1 MKQKTFIIS
10 FLLFSLIISLLSSC
24 GSKENNGAETS
35 GNENTTQVLYDYFV
49 ENGNYINSE
58 GTPAVMTAA
67 GFIEIMNKKD
77 ILVIDLRNA
86 EDFAAGHIKGAIN
99 VQPADVPDFFRNHID
114 APSFDRIVFLCNRG
128 QLSAYVN
135 GIMRLLGNA
144 NTWSVRYGLSSL
156 KAEFAKGWD
165 SVIGNHAEATA
176 DTANHPFPQQ
186 SSLPAI
192 SVQGDDGYQIA
203 SIQARNLLSQE
214 SNQFLIE
221 YAEVIKNPSDYFIVA
236 YVSPDHYSKS
246 GHLPGAVRY
255 APTKSLSIDK
265 QLLTLPADKPIVVY
279 CFNGHHSAYATAY
292 LRMLGYDARSILY
305 GANRFMHGF
314 LEKNDQG
321 TPRYWSD
328 AQKNDIPFTTGQSI
342 APETGK
348 STTKVKSAAGGC

>member
-24 GSKENNGAETS
+24 GSKENNGAEAS

-86 EDFAAGHIKGAIN
+86 EEFAAGHIKGAIN

-176 DTANHPFPQQ
+176 DTANHPFP
-186 SSLPAI
+186 
-192 SVQGDDGYQIA
+192 
-203 SIQARNLLSQE
+203 
-214 SNQFLIE
+214 
-221 YAEVIKNPSDYFIVA
+221 
-236 YVSPDHYSKS
+236 
-246 GHLPGAVRY
+246 
-255 APTKSLSIDK
+255 
-265 QLLTLPADKPIVVY
+265 
-279 CFNGHHSAYATAY
+279 
-292 LRMLGYDARSILY
+292 
-305 GANRFMHGF
+305 
-314 LEKNDQG
+314 
-321 TPRYWSD
+321 
-328 AQKNDIPFTTGQSI
+328 
-342 APETGK
+342 
-348 STTKVKSAAGGC
+348 

>member
-1 MKQKTFIIS
+1 MKQKTIIIS
-10 FLLFSLIISLLSSC
+10 VLLFSLIASLLSSC

-58 GTPAVMTAA
+58 GTPAVMTASA
-67 GFIEIMNKKD
+67 FIGIMNNKD

-86 EDFAAGHIKGAIN
+86 EEFAAGHIKGAIN
-99 VQPADVPDFFRNHID
+99 IQPADVPDFFSKHID
-114 APSFDRIVFLCNRG
+114 ASSFERIVFLCNRG
-128 QLSAYVN
+128 QLSSYVS
-135 GIMRLLGNA
+135 GIMRLLGNT
-144 NTWSVRYGLSSL
+144 NTWSVRYGLASL
-156 KAEFAKGWD
+156 KAELAKGWD
-165 SVIGNHAEATA
+165 GVIGNHPEATA
-176 DTANHPFPQQ
+176 DTVNHPYPQQ
-186 SSLPAI
+186 STLPAI
-192 SVQGDDGYQIA
+192 SAQGRNGYEIA

-214 SNQFLIE
+214 SNQFFIE
-221 YAEVIKNPSDYFIVA
+221 YAEVMKNPSDYFIVA

-246 GHLPGAVRY
+246 GHLPGAIRY
-255 APTKSLSIDK
+255 APTKSLSVDK

-328 AQKNDIPFTTGQSI
+328 VQKNDIPFTSGQSV